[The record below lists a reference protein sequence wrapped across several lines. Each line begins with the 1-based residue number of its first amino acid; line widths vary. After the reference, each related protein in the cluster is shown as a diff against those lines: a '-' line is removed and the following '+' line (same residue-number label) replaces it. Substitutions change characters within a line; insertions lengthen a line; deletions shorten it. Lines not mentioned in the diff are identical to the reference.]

1 MSKNFYVGIGGKAR
15 EGKEIYVGIGG
26 RARKVIAGYV
36 GVNGIAR
43 KFWPSVVY
51 YYWNVYNINY
61 TQTIT
66 RESNIT
72 IPFSSSP
79 ISVYTWRDY
88 EIINGRYDLTNAKR
102 TGNGLSN
109 QSGYHPTDGG
119 FIVGSWRNNTGY
131 SSPTGWYW
139 ENYTLSQTSGS
150 WVYIL
155 YCDKYDLVAKQG
167 SYVRRVTSTNQN
179 AYPQNGVQGDY
190 WYVYQGTQ
198 G

>member
-1 MSKNFYVGIGGKAR
+1 MSKNFYIGNGNIAR
-15 EGKEIYVGIGG
+15 EGQDIYVGINGV
-26 RARKVIAGYV
+26 ARKVKSGYV
-36 GVNGIAR
+36 GVNGVAR

-109 QSGYHPTDGG
+109 QSGYHRTDGG
-119 FIVGSWRNNTGY
+119 FIVGSWRNDTGY

-179 AYPQNGVQGDY
+179 AYSQNGVQGDY

-198 G
+198 E